1 MAKDTFSTPEVA
13 RFFDIN
19 LNRLNNWLNS
29 RLIVPS
35 IEKASGHGS
44 KNVFSFIDLC
54 RISLFMKLINIGL
67 SREAASE
74 IVNSA
79 VKDLPQ
85 TQLTL
90 APFTPHRY
98 TDRSWIL
105 IRKAIVSGK
114 EQVSAQLIEHWQYE
128 DGYTSVHK
136 SDFFDEISAML
147 KNSEFL
153 FIIDLTHINNQVNDR
168 LISLYG

>member
-54 RISLFMKLINIGL
+54 
-67 SREAASE
+67 
-74 IVNSA
+74 
-79 VKDLPQ
+79 
-85 TQLTL
+85 
-90 APFTPHRY
+90 
-98 TDRSWIL
+98 
-105 IRKAIVSGK
+105 
-114 EQVSAQLIEHWQYE
+114 
-128 DGYTSVHK
+128 
-136 SDFFDEISAML
+136 
-147 KNSEFL
+147 
-153 FIIDLTHINNQVNDR
+153 
-168 LISLYG
+168 